1 MQIFLK
7 NIFLT
12 FCLFCS
18 SLSFAKIHIEPYFG
32 YSFTVIGYENFSKQ
46 MYAEQENKSEGIQ
59 QKLEA
64 IGNTSFYHG
73 ITPGM
78 RLGYRTLNL
87 AVGLDFTFGYWKSLY
102 KKGFPA
108 FRGQQN
114 LFPVLPGLFVS
125 YKLPI
130 LFRIYGTLIP
140 QASVLVQTQ
149 DQSQSCNQS
158 RAIKFGFSY
167 LSLPFLS
174 VNLEWMPLFIGGKGN
189 CSFWSHTGSIYGN
202 ITF

>member
-1 MQIFLK
+1 MKIFLR
-7 NIFLT
+7 NMFLA
-12 FCLFCS
+12 FCLFFS

-32 YSFTVIGYENFSKQ
+32 YSFTVIGFEDSSKKL
-46 MYAEQENKSEGIQ
+46 YAKQKNQIEGIQ
-59 QKLEA
+59 KKLKA
-64 IGNTSFYHG
+64 IGNTSYYHG

-102 KKGFPA
+102 KKDFTA

-130 LFRIYGTLIP
+130 SFRFYGSLIP
-140 QASVLVQTQ
+140 QAFVLMKTQ
-149 DQSQSCNQS
+149 DESQSCNQS
-158 RAIKFGFSY
+158 KAMKVGFSY

-174 VNLEWMPLFIGGKGN
+174 INLEWMPLFIGGRN
-189 CSFWSHTGSIYGN
+189 CNFWSHTGSIYGN

>member
-1 MQIFLK
+1 MNPPVK
-7 NIFLT
+7 NIF
-12 FCLFCS
+12 FIIPLFFS

-32 YSFTVIGYENFSKQ
+32 YSFTVIGLEKFSKEL
-46 MYAEQENKSEGIQ
+46 YAKKESQLEGLQ
-59 QKLEA
+59 DKLTA
-64 IGNTSFYHG
+64 IGNQSYYHG

-78 RLGYRTLNL
+78 RLGYRSFNL
-87 AVGLDFTFGYWKSLY
+87 AVGLDFTFGYWRSLY
-102 KKGFPA
+102 KKGLPGFK
-108 FRGQQN
+108 GSQN

-130 LFRIYGTLIP
+130 LFRAYGSLMP

-149 DQSQSCNQS
+149 DQSQTCNQT
-158 RAIKFGFSY
+158 RAMKFGFSY

-174 VNLEWMPLFIGGKGN
+174 INFEWMPMFIGGQN
-189 CSFWSHTGSIYGN
+189 CQFWSHTGSVYGN